1 MSALSPKADIRR
13 DDCDVRFVPKAD
25 IRSAGFHPSDGGH
38 HLRPQQDKPP
48 RLSNSEAHASICEG
62 RTVRAGNRESGSAAV
77 WRH

>member
-48 RLSNSEAHASICEG
+48 
-62 RTVRAGNRESGSAAV
+62 
-77 WRH
+77 